1 MPLTTQ
7 KTDRSCSSPTPRT
20 KKWTPKHAGKYTF
33 KMEHSEQSLFSL
45 FPKIENDIM
54 AEIVGSKPKLQFHQ
68 KLMRETT
75 DYSTVTAVLLVYLSV
90 SLGDLLIQALV
101 AVDGELQ
108 LLHLGW

>member
-1 MPLTTQ
+1 
-7 KTDRSCSSPTPRT
+7 
-20 KKWTPKHAGKYTF
+20 
-33 KMEHSEQSLFSL
+33 
-45 FPKIENDIM
+45 M
-54 AEIVGSKPKLQFHQ
+54 AEIVGSKLKLQFHQ